1 MKKQSL
7 IKGSLVLACAGILA
21 KFLGLFFRWPLIM
34 LIGDEGL
41 GYYQMTYPL
50 YMLFVA
56 IAAGI
61 PIAVSKL
68 VSEKNALGK
77 YEESFQV
84 IKEALKVMVLLG
96 IGTSIFLAVGGK
108 FLLPFLK
115 WDDKAYY
122 SILGICL
129 APTLIGIIT
138 PIRGFFQGF
147 QNMTPTAVS
156 QILEQ
161 IGRVIVG
168 VGLAYILIDKGIE
181 YSAGG
186 ASFGAVAGAFVA
198 ALYLIPKYRK
208 IKNSFKL
215 GKIKGSHKIFME
227 IINIALPISIGA
239 AVGSVMGVI
248 DSVLVPQKLLQA
260 GFTGQ
265 EATVLYAQLTGK
277 ATVFTNIPMTL
288 ATALAASI
296 IPIISELY
304 ILKNKVQVK
313 EKIDTTMKLC
323 MIVSIPCFLGLF
335 FMAEPIM
342 NLLFLVGTQI
352 TTSIL
357 QGMGYYYRPVF
368 HLFIG
373 CILKV
378 VLTMN
383 LIPIRSLNIYGAV
396 IATIIS
402 YSVVLILNLLYM
414 SKRFK
419 YAPNIKDVI
428 IKPIFASIL
437 MIGTVLYLYTQA
449 LKYSGSFS
457 VEEIKGRLRN

>member
-1 MKKQSL
+1 
-7 IKGSLVLACAGILA
+7 
-21 KFLGLFFRWPLIM
+21 
-34 LIGDEGL
+34 
-41 GYYQMTYPL
+41 
-50 YMLFVA
+50 
-56 IAAGI
+56 
-61 PIAVSKL
+61 
-68 VSEKNALGK
+68 
-77 YEESFQV
+77 
-84 IKEALKVMVLLG
+84 
-96 IGTSIFLAVGGK
+96 
-108 FLLPFLK
+108 
-115 WDDKAYY
+115 
-122 SILGICL
+122 
-129 APTLIGIIT
+129 
-138 PIRGFFQGF
+138 
-147 QNMTPTAVS
+147 MTPTAIS

-304 ILKNKVQVK
+304 ILKDKVQVK
-313 EKIDTTMKLC
+313 QKIDTTMKLC

-342 NLLFLVGTQI
+342 NLLFPGKADGFMILKYLSISVPFLVGTQI

-378 VLTMN
+378 ILTMN

-414 SKRFK
+414 AKRFK

-449 LKYSGSFS
+449 LKYSGSNSISCLIAVFVGIIIYMISLFVLKIFS